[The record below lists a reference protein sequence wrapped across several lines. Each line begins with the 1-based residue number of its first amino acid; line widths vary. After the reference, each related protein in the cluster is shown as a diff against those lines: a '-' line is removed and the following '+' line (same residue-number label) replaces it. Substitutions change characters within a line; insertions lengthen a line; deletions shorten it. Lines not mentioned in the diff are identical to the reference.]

1 MASLRQKGLIG
12 PSAIRE
18 HGRTKNHPLQIFSFS
33 ISSFKPKL
41 NYMQSATPINIVYK
55 EIR

>member
-18 HGRTKNHPLQIFSFS
+18 HGRTKNHPLQISSFS